1 MDGPWYIDSKPP
13 HTAVSAS
20 AVTLTTT
27 LQLLCPGA
35 FIPQFPSNYF
45 GYIGKAVR
53 CRFFGQCTSG
63 TTPGSLTFN
72 LMWGPATANTGTT
85 VAGVAVGW
93 AASSANYSFWFEF
106 VVRCR
111 ALGASGSLFGG
122 GWGFIQNTGTF
133 MVSPT
138 SPAAVTV
145 DLTQNY
151 FLMPQVSRSGS
162 TAETIQLHDAIYEAV
177 N

>member
-1 MDGPWYIDSKPP
+1 M
-13 HTAVSAS
+13 
-20 AVTLTTT
+20 
-27 LQLLCPGA
+27 
-35 FIPQFPSNYF
+35 
-45 GYIGKAVR
+45 
-53 CRFFGQCTSG
+53 
-63 TTPGSLTFN
+63 
-72 LMWGPATANTGTT
+72 
-85 VAGVAVGW
+85 AGVAVGW